1 MCHRSKRGFMV
12 SNSEHDP
19 VSVGLY
25 IIGAVA
31 AADTFYE
38 MWVAHDVVL
47 AFSGA
52 VFVLS
57 IAIVLMAKRISR
69 LEERLAVR
77 TAP

>member
-1 MCHRSKRGFMV
+1 MV
-12 SNSEHDP
+12 SNLERDP
-19 VSVGLY
+19 VSVGLFMLGGGA
-25 IIGAVA
+25 GAVE
-31 AADTFYE
+31 TLYE

-57 IAIVLMAKRISR
+57 IAIVLMAQRISR
-69 LEERLAVR
+69 LEEKLAVR